1 MEKVGIAELPLHYGK
16 APYWLIV
23 RMKKLADQII
33 TLIIDEYGQDELLRR
48 LSNPFW
54 FQALCC
60 VLGYDWHSS
69 GTTTVTTAVLK
80 KVLRPEKHGFGVAG
94 GKGKFSRKT
103 PEEIEKISEALDLP
117 IRKTEKLKYAS
128 RMGAKV
134 DNTAIQAGY
143 PLYHHAFF
151 FSEKGKWTIIQQ
163 GMNVEDRT
171 ARRYHWISEKVKSFV
186 EEPHSAVCCDVMKEN
201 VLDMTS
207 KRSKEARKISV
218 DLVKEG
224 PRRIKNDL
232 LSLRPIYQKSLKE
245 FLPMKVKE
253 DFVVHIL
260 KMPKNVNWN
269 ALKKAYDFQ
278 PKNYEELIGIRG
290 IGPATVRGL
299 ALISE
304 IIYGSPPSWK
314 DPCKYT
320 FCVGGKDGVPYPV
333 KRKTYDEIVTTLE
346 DIIKTAEVGRKDKLN
361 ALKRLTFFSKN
372 LRPT

>member
-1 MEKVGIAELPLHYGK
+1 MRKVGIAELPLHYGK

-23 RMKKLADQII
+23 RMRKLADQII

-117 IRKTEKLKYAS
+117 TRKTERLKYAS